1 MMKNTLILAMA
12 LSSGMASAS
21 AAMAGPDPTGIWN
34 RGDGNAR
41 VRVEPCGKDFCA
53 TNIWVKDTSKG
64 EDVGDVLVMRVEPK
78 SDTRMAGEASTASAT
93 LTYSMTLNVAP
104 DTMSTR
110 GCVVAGVI
118 CQSATLDARALK
130 PVGSRRKRPA
140 VQPPGGK
147 ALQARSCRGPRR

>member
-1 MMKNTLILAMA
+1 MMKSILIAGL
-12 LSSGMASAS
+12 LFSGTVAGAS

-41 VRVEPCGKDFCA
+41 VRVEPCGTAFCA

-64 EDVGDVLVMRVEPK
+64 EDVGDVLVMRVAPK
-78 SDTRMAGEASTASAT
+78 SDTRMAGEAFDRKRD
-93 LTYSMTLNVAP
+93 LTYAMTLNVAP

-118 CQSATLDARALK
+118 CQSATWTR
-130 PVGSRRKRPA
+130 VR
-140 VQPPGGK
+140 
-147 ALQARSCRGPRR
+147 

>member
-1 MMKNTLILAMA
+1 MTKKTLILAMA
-12 LSSGMASAS
+12 LSAGVASAS

-64 EDVGDVLVMRVEPK
+64 ENVGDVLVMMVEPK
-78 SDTRMAGEASTASAT
+78 SDTRMAGEAFDRKRD
-93 LTYSMTLNVAP
+93 LTYSMTLNVEP

-118 CQSATLDARALK
+118 CQSATWTR
-130 PVGSRRKRPA
+130 VR
-140 VQPPGGK
+140 
-147 ALQARSCRGPRR
+147 